1 MPLKEK
7 IVILVNKYVTMS
19 NNKKDKKIIK
29 DVASKTTISVIVK
42 DHSKDPFVVKKVE
55 ASTKIVG
62 KYGFPKELING

>member
-1 MPLKEK
+1 
-7 IVILVNKYVTMS
+7 MS